1 MSKNIFSLFYNSS
14 LINKDKTAL
23 VIEDIKFSYEELLLK
38 SAGIKSILDKYEQN
52 KVAIFGQRS
61 ITCYQGILGT
71 LASGKTYVPLNP
83 KTPIH
88 RNNTIIKLAEIEI
101 FIIDWSGLK
110 QFKKISKNINTNS
123 VIICPEIGKEKIKES
138 IRETKLIY
146 SKDDIVRCDLELKK
160 EINSNPAYILFTS
173 GSTGVPKGVPVSHGN
188 VFSYINYQNSNFDLS
203 SDDRFSQIFDLTFD
217 LSVHDMFLCWSNG
230 ASLFVVPE
238 NALLAPANFIK
249 KNKLSIWFSVPSLA
263 QFMNR
268 FKMLKENNFETLRY
282 SLFCGEPLPKSI
294 AVAWQKAAP
303 NSVLE
308 NIYGPTEA
316 TIGISHYRIPRHREK
331 ILHHNGIVSIGKIF
345 NHQKFCLINE
355 KNKLEL
361 NVGELCVSGDQVTN
375 GYYKNDEKTK
385 NSYFKFHEKSE
396 FWYRTGDLIKVE
408 NDYMF
413 YISRTDLQ
421 VKIRGYRIE
430 LEEINFEIR
439 KFTKINQVY
448 TIVKPTTNGV
458 TETLISFVESNCS
471 YNKTEIIDYL
481 KSILPLYMIP
491 KDILFIKDF
500 PLNSNG
506 KIDLKKMSEKLA
518 KYE

>member
-1 MSKNIFSLFYNSS
+1 MSNNIFSLFYNSS
-14 LINKDKTAL
+14 LLNKDKTAL

-203 SDDRFSQIFDLTFD
+203 SDDRFSQIFDLTLKLVF
-217 LSVHDMFLCWSNG
+217 MF
-230 ASLFVVPE
+230 
-238 NALLAPANFIK
+238 
-249 KNKLSIWFSVPSLA
+249 
-263 QFMNR
+263 
-268 FKMLKENNFETLRY
+268 
-282 SLFCGEPLPKSI
+282 
-294 AVAWQKAAP
+294 
-303 NSVLE
+303 
-308 NIYGPTEA
+308 
-316 TIGISHYRIPRHREK
+316 
-331 ILHHNGIVSIGKIF
+331 
-345 NHQKFCLINE
+345 
-355 KNKLEL
+355 
-361 NVGELCVSGDQVTN
+361 
-375 GYYKNDEKTK
+375 
-385 NSYFKFHEKSE
+385 
-396 FWYRTGDLIKVE
+396 
-408 NDYMF
+408 
-413 YISRTDLQ
+413 
-421 VKIRGYRIE
+421 
-430 LEEINFEIR
+430 
-439 KFTKINQVY
+439 
-448 TIVKPTTNGV
+448 
-458 TETLISFVESNCS
+458 
-471 YNKTEIIDYL
+471 
-481 KSILPLYMIP
+481 
-491 KDILFIKDF
+491 
-500 PLNSNG
+500 
-506 KIDLKKMSEKLA
+506 
-518 KYE
+518 